1 MPMHGQ
7 KWSSGA
13 WVTFS
18 EGPKKGNL
26 FEWRRILLW
35 VANGDF
41 NESSTGPCIQMP
53 HEARSTTG
61 NKEEAS
67 ITSQPLKHTG
77 EENIESDWNT
87 WRAVTPLLGPGEKRE
102 SHFRPMKFHRV
113 LYPYEALVLSKKD
126 HCSKTTNE
134 KQKINEAV
142 TSVILHYLGILRLFV
157 SLNKTK
163 TGLFGHQK
171 STDFSQKKTQGTS
184 TSFEASLSA
193 ASASTFAAAPLV
205 EQRLG
210 CDDRSFNMS
219 FQL

>member
-1 MPMHGQ
+1 
-7 KWSSGA
+7 
-13 WVTFS
+13 
-18 EGPKKGNL
+18 
-26 FEWRRILLW
+26 
-35 VANGDF
+35 
-41 NESSTGPCIQMP
+41 
-53 HEARSTTG
+53 
-61 NKEEAS
+61 
-67 ITSQPLKHTG
+67 
-77 EENIESDWNT
+77 
-87 WRAVTPLLGPGEKRE
+87 
-102 SHFRPMKFHRV
+102 MKFHRV

-134 KQKINEAV
+134 KQKINESV